1 MSLVDQ
7 DHQSQTIK
15 VIREISMA
23 LLKHI
28 PEFLPWR
35 RTETGSVPTGFS
47 YRSWL
52 THTFNSSHTHSKLLR
67 LPFYQDGLKSESS
80 VLAVQDDN

>member
-1 MSLVDQ
+1 MLFIVKNSTGRYIERLACVINKNLVSLVDQ
-7 DHQSQTIK
+7 DHQSRTIK

-28 PEFLPWR
+28 PEFMPWR

-52 THTFNSSHTHSKLLR
+52 THTFNSSHTH
-67 LPFYQDGLKSESS
+67 
-80 VLAVQDDN
+80 